1 MYRVFVFDLDGTLLN
16 DKLEVSEKDREAVLK
31 IATNCSV
38 VFASGRMLVSTLNV
52 EKDFFGRT
60 FPTIAYNGAMVFVPG
75 EGVVFNRMVEPEVA
89 AVIASYLEEKGVH
102 WQAYIDDVLYS
113 REENEEIKGYAKHSS
128 VAYVVEPKL
137 KELVSEKGTTKF
149 LIIGDP
155 AELEDL
161 KRELF
166 EKFGNVVKVFK
177 SFPTYL
183 EIVPKDVDKGK
194 ALRFLRERFGWRK
207 EEIVVFGDN
216 ENDLFMFEE
225 AGFRVAMGNAIDKL
239 KEAADFVTLT
249 NNDSGVSFVLE
260 LFGTGCASG

>member
-16 DKLEVSEKDREAVLK
+16 DRLEVSERDRESISK
-31 IATNCSV
+31 ISENCFV

-52 EKDFFGRT
+52 ERKFFGRT
-60 FPTIAYNGAMVFVPG
+60 FPTIAYNGAMVFVPE
-75 EGVVFNRMVEPEVA
+75 EGVVFNRGVEPEVA
-89 AVIASYLEEKGVH
+89 SVIASYLEERNVH

-113 REENEEIKGYAKHSS
+113 KEDNEEIKGYAKHSS
-128 VAYVVEPKL
+128 VTYVVEPELQK
-137 KELVSEKGTTKF
+137 LVSERGTTKF

-155 AELEDL
+155 VELEGL
-161 KRELF
+161 KGELS
-166 EKFGNVVKVFK
+166 ERFGDVVKVFK

-194 ALRFLRERFGWRK
+194 ALRFLRERLGWRK
-207 EEIVVFGDN
+207 EEVVVFGDN

-260 LFGTGCASG
+260 RLGTGCISR